1 MRLLT
6 FAAALL
12 VALLCSLPC
21 QAQSASE
28 IYFDEA
34 VDEAPWTSDTFIE
47 EEIGQEQGWGW
58 RVPNPS
64 QHTGLLGK
72 VFMQQRYLQLG
83 IDDPDVRQI
92 DKSLQGFDSLI
103 NLPLMTL
110 ESEVPLDFDLFFGYS
125 NVGLKGSAPTGPPL
139 DLLVTV
145 NGKSESYTLGTS
157 IYFTQAERWRPFVQ
171 LGVEYS
177 EADFDLAIKSAVD
190 TYAENFV
197 DGNTELLFNAG
208 FEYDLLDVLG
218 YRMTIDCET
227 TGRFRDSLLLND
239 LILWPHE
246 KIFIRGGLATSLEG
260 GGLGFAIGG
269 GLTF

>member
-12 VALLCSLPC
+12 ALLFFCVTC
-21 QAQSASE
+21 QAQSAAE
-28 IYFDEA
+28 IYFEEADE
-34 VDEAPWTSDTFIE
+34 DLWTADTFV
-47 EEIGQEQGWGW
+47 GDADGTDWGFDA
-58 RVPNPS
+58 PHPS
-64 QHTGLLGK
+64 QHAGLLGK

-83 IDDPDVRQI
+83 VDDADVRRI
-92 DKSLQGFDSLI
+92 DNSLQGFDSLI

-110 ESEVPLDFDLFFGYS
+110 ETEVPLDFDLFFGYS
-125 NVGLKGSAPTGPPL
+125 NVGLKGSAYSGLPA
-139 DLLVTV
+139 DLLVAV
-145 NGKSESYTLGTS
+145 NGKSESYSLGTS
-157 IYFTQAERWRPFVQ
+157 IYLTQAERWRPFIQ

-177 EADFDLAIKSAVD
+177 QADFDLTMKNAVD

-197 DGNTELLFNAG
+197 DGQTDVLFNAG
-208 FEYDLLDVLG
+208 FEYDLFDVLG

-227 TGRFRDSLLLND
+227 GGRFRDSLLLND

-260 GGLGFAIGG
+260 GGIGFAIGG

>member
-6 FAAALL
+6 FAAAIFG
-12 VALLCSLPC
+12 VLLCSLPC
-21 QAQSASE
+21 QAQSASQV
-28 IYFDEA
+28 YFEEA
-34 VDEAPWTSDTFIE
+34 GEDLWTTDTFVG
-47 EEIGQEQGWGW
+47 EEIDDENGWGIGC
-58 RVPNPS
+58 PHPS

-92 DKSLQGFDSLI
+92 DKSLQGFDSFI

-110 ESEVPLDFDLFFGYS
+110 ETEVPLDFDLFFGYS
-125 NVGLKGSAPTGPPL
+125 NVGLKGSTSSGPPAN
-139 DLLVTV
+139 LLVAV
-145 NGKSESYTLGTS
+145 YGKSESYSLGTS

-177 EADFDLAIKSAVD
+177 QADFDLTVQNAVD

-246 KIFIRGGLATSLEG
+246 KIYIRGGLATSLEG